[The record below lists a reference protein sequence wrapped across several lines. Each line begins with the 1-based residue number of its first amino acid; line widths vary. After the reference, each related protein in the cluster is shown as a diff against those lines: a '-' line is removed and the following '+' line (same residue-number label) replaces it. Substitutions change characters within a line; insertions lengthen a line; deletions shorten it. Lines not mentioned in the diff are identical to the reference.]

1 MRHTSGA
8 NHRPTSLQRTER
20 STRGA
25 ARGPLSTQ
33 PTWPAWSLPAI
44 VGRVFGTIGWR
55 GGRPVAASAPRRRNV
70 VRASQGDQMG
80 RSDGTNQGRSRGV
93 RGKLAG
99 PRTEARGDQDVEL
112 LARLSV
118 PLPPDQNPAAAY
130 LASRTDASRK
140 ALRRALVKAALLLAG
155 ERATIETV
163 PWAELRAKHLTALS
177 VRLLDEFSPATT
189 NQALSAVRGVADT
202 ARRMGL
208 IDLVDCERIAA
219 VPSVPLTPAPP
230 ESVRII
236 PDDDIRALLK
246 KCVADKSR
254 AGKRDAAM
262 LALLAGAGLRRLEAC
277 RLQLA
282 DYDRA
287 RGEIRVAVRGGLP
300 RVVFAHGSG
309 KAALNRWIAARGPS
323 PGPLLCPVNRAGEVE
338 IRQMTGAALL
348 SRLHMRADDAKITR
362 CTADDL
368 RNTYLAR
375 QRVEHMVDYSHS
387 R

>member
-8 NHRPTSLQRTER
+8 NHRPTSLQRTEQ

-25 ARGPLSTQ
+25 ARGPMSRR
-33 PTWPAWSLPAI
+33 PAWPAWSLPAI
-44 VGRVFGTIGWR
+44 VGHVFGTIGWP

-80 RSDGTNQGRSRGV
+80 TGDGTNEGRSRGV
-93 RGKLAG
+93 RGNPAD
-99 PRTEARGDQDVEL
+99 PRMEARSDQDVAL
-112 LARLSV
+112 LAPLSA
-118 PLPPDQNPAAAY
+118 PLPPHQNPAAAY
-130 LASRTDASRK
+130 LANRTDESRK
-140 ALRRALVKAALLLAG
+140 ALRRALIKAALLLAD
-155 ERATIETV
+155 EQATIETV
-163 PWAELRAKHLTALS
+163 PWADLRAEHLAALS
-177 VRLLDEFSPATT
+177 VRLLDKFSPATT

-208 IDLVDCERIAA
+208 IDLADCERITA
-219 VPSVPLTPAPP
+219 VPNVPLTPARP

-236 PDDDIRALLK
+236 SDDDIRALFK
-246 KCVADKSR
+246 KCVADKSP
-254 AGKRDAAM
+254 AGKRDTAM

-287 RGEIRVAVRGGLP
+287 SGKIRVAVRGDLP
-300 RVVFAHGSG
+300 RVVVADGSG
-309 KAALNRWIAARGPS
+309 KTALKRWIAARGSS

-348 SRLHMRADDAKITR
+348 SRLHMRADDAGITR

-375 QRVEHMVDYSHS
+375 WRVECMVDYSKS